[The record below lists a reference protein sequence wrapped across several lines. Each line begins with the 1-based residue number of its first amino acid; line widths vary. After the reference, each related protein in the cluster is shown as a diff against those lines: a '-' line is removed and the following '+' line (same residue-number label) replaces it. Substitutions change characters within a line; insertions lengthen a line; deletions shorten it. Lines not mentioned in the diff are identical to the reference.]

1 MSCFFSIDTTHQH
14 KRGLMVEQH
23 FLPLKGV
30 LLTPIN
36 APDTHRSKKISLM
49 LMRLIHCNPSM
60 ATENNDEI
68 SLPFLSLSPEI
79 RNIVYVFALTSSPL
93 RTRCSNTQK
102 RWTRL
107 GLIADCP
114 KKHILPSI
122 SLLLASRQI
131 YHEASYVLY
140 RHGCFQISAFMFN
153 TLTTKLSKP
162 GGVIKPPRPVKSF
175 SELAIKAPYKHLSQI
190 QRIDIEINWFR
201 SVSGTL
207 KHRSFTGNLD
217 GICRGLTA
225 FPHLRAVTVVL
236 QSYSADPV
244 RLEGERLFN
253 SLGMRRTLEILE
265 SVRKFQEERPEVA
278 VVIELPSSGLSKGM
292 ERNTKKDGRAWG
304 LNKLME
310 RLCV

>member
-1 MSCFFSIDTTHQH
+1 
-14 KRGLMVEQH
+14 
-23 FLPLKGV
+23 
-30 LLTPIN
+30 
-36 APDTHRSKKISLM
+36 M
-49 LMRLIHCNPSM
+49 LIQLIHYNLSM
-60 ATENNDEI
+60 ATENKDEI
-68 SLPFLSLSPEI
+68 SFPFLCLSPEI

-122 SLLLASRQI
+122 SILLASRQI

-140 RHGCFQISAFMFN
+140 HHGCFQIPAFIFN

-162 GGVIKPPRPVKSF
+162 GGVIKPSRPVKSF
-175 SELAIKAPYKHLSQI
+175 SELAIKGPYKRLSQI

-201 SVSGTL
+201 SRSGTL

-225 FPHLRAVTVVL
+225 FPHLRAVTVVW

-253 SLGMRRTLEILE
+253 YLGRRRTLEILE
-265 SVRKFQEERPEVA
+265 SLRKFQEKRSEVT
-278 VVIELPSSGLSKGM
+278 VVIELSSSGLSKGM
-292 ERNTKKDGRAWG
+292 DRNTMKDGRNWG
-304 LNKLME
+304 LNELMG
-310 RLCV
+310 RLCI

>member
-1 MSCFFSIDTTHQH
+1 MLFSIDTTHQH
-14 KRGLMVEQH
+14 KRGLMVVQH
-23 FLPLKGV
+23 FLSLKGV

-36 APDTHRSKKISLM
+36 APDTYRSKKISPM

-60 ATENNDEI
+60 ATENNEI
-68 SLPFLSLSPEI
+68 SFPFLRLSPEI

-107 GLIADCP
+107 GLIADYP
-114 KKHILPSI
+114 KIHILPSI
-122 SLLLASRQI
+122 SLLLANRQI

-140 RHGCFQISAFMFN
+140 RHGCFQIPAFMFN

-162 GGVIKPPRPVKSF
+162 GGVIKPSRPVKSF

-190 QRIDIEINWFR
+190 RRIDIEINWFR
-201 SVSGTL
+201 SRSGTL
-207 KHRSFTGNLD
+207 PHRSFTGNLD
-217 GICRGLTA
+217 GICRGLSA
-225 FPHLRAVTVVL
+225 FPHLRAVTVVW

-244 RLEGERLFN
+244 RLRGEKLFDH
-253 SLGMRRTLEILE
+253 LGLRRTLELLG
-265 SVRKFQEERPEVA
+265 SLRKFQEERPEVA
-278 VVIELPSSGLSKGM
+278 VVIELPSRDLSKGM
-292 ERNTKKDGRAWG
+292 DRNIKNFGRAWG
-304 LNKLME
+304 LNKLMK